1 MKTVIIIGAGPAGLT
16 AAKEI
21 LKHKEE
27 YKVIILEESYEIG
40 GISRTINYKG
50 NRMDIG
56 GHRFFS
62 KDERVMK
69 WWTEVL
75 PLQGQ
80 PSFDDKMLGR
90 ETKLAEGGPDPENED
105 KVMLVRKRVSRIY
118 YKRKFFDYPVT
129 LKAETLVNMGFITT
143 VKAGISYLYSVCKKR
158 KEESLENFYI
168 NRFGKVL
175 YSMFFEGYTEK
186 LWGRHPREISAD
198 WGAQRVKGLSILA
211 VIKDMFA
218 KVLPNRNKKK
228 DCETSLIPEFIYP
241 KYGPGELW
249 EQVAKDILESGGIIR
264 KGAKV
269 TEVHKD
275 NSNKI
280 DYVSIATE
288 DGTEKV
294 CGDIFLSSMPL
305 KDLVAGMND
314 VPKDMLDIAEGLPYR
329 DFVTVGLLVDKLNLV
344 NTTKIKTFNGLVPD
358 CWIYVQDTGVK
369 LGRIQ
374 IFNNWSPY
382 MVNDP
387 EKEVWIGLE
396 YFCNEGDYFWNMSD
410 EECKKQAIQE
420 LKKMG
425 VLSEKSIIKDAHR
438 EKVKKAYPAYF
449 DTYEQ
454 IDKLISYLNQFD
466 NLYCIGRNGQHRY
479 NNMDHS
485 MVTSFEA
492 VHNIVNGIQSKDNI
506 WNVNTEKE
514 YHESAK

>member
-198 WGAQRVKGLSILA
+198 WGGTASKR
-211 VIKDMFA
+211 
-218 KVLPNRNKKK
+218 
-228 DCETSLIPEFIYP
+228 FIYP
-241 KYGPGELW
+241 CGNQGHVCK
-249 EQVAKDILESGGIIR
+249 ST
-264 KGAKV
+264 
-269 TEVHKD
+269 TE
-275 NSNKI
+275 
-280 DYVSIATE
+280 
-288 DGTEKV
+288 
-294 CGDIFLSSMPL
+294 P
-305 KDLVAGMND
+305 
-314 VPKDMLDIAEGLPYR
+314 
-329 DFVTVGLLVDKLNLV
+329 
-344 NTTKIKTFNGLVPD
+344 
-358 CWIYVQDTGVK
+358 Q
-369 LGRIQ
+369 
-374 IFNNWSPY
+374 
-382 MVNDP
+382 
-387 EKEVWIGLE
+387 
-396 YFCNEGDYFWNMSD
+396 
-410 EECKKQAIQE
+410 
-420 LKKMG
+420 
-425 VLSEKSIIKDAHR
+425 
-438 EKVKKAYPAYF
+438 
-449 DTYEQ
+449 
-454 IDKLISYLNQFD
+454 
-466 NLYCIGRNGQHRY
+466 
-479 NNMDHS
+479 
-485 MVTSFEA
+485 
-492 VHNIVNGIQSKDNI
+492 
-506 WNVNTEKE
+506 
-514 YHESAK
+514 